1 MDDSSKRLDLIRN
14 NLRPP
19 LETAFLPPRIPDFQA
34 AERSLPLE
42 NPAAR
47 NGIFGCRDRRPKI
60 GSSSLLK
67 NLEME
72 SFCILAGGCWGGAVE
87 LDVILQP
94 GVGFDAGWLS
104 GKQFGNADQV
114 IGDQIEQEVGGDASD
129 AAMFGLAHG
138 AVLLAPTEDALDHRP
153 ARLRH
158 AITRMP

>member
-60 GSSSLLK
+60 GSRETADVRRDRKSGDDTGEIPAETTSL
-67 NLEME
+67 E
-72 SFCILAGGCWGGAVE
+72 SPTKCAVWE
-87 LDVILQP
+87 DWMVVEAVCCEP
-94 GVGFDAGWLS
+94 LS
-104 GKQFGNADQV
+104 A
-114 IGDQIEQEVGGDASD
+114 
-129 AAMFGLAHG
+129 
-138 AVLLAPTEDALDHRP
+138 
-153 ARLRH
+153 
-158 AITRMP
+158 